1 MRGAAAAAARILRSM
16 RRVGAFL
23 RCCSFVWRSMRLVG
37 ASLLLSRRE
46 WLQGVGCMNGG
57 SAILPTE
64 NVRELPSVTKSIPE
78 QRIAMDYAV

>member
-1 MRGAAAAAARILRSM
+1 VLFVRLAIDAAS
-16 RRVGAFL
+16 RRVPTVLFA
-23 RCCSFVWRSMRLVG
+23 RL
-37 ASLLLSRRE
+37 AIDAACRRLSRRE

-78 QRIAMDYAV
+78 QRIASDYAV